1 MTDKVQEIRK
11 EVERLRSLHQI
22 KYQHL
27 DTNDNMC
34 LVECGMRNLCN
45 DLLLFIDSLQ
55 EEPVSEDLEKEI
67 SDYLTSYHLHI
78 EDGGRIVFDNNDS
91 PNFMCD
97 IRHIAKYFF
106 DLGFKARG
114 GK

>member
-1 MTDKVQEIRK
+1 MLKRCTMDEHMKFYCESAEAEYNVLSKVE
-11 EVERLRSLHQI
+11 
-22 KYQHL
+22 
-27 DTNDNMC
+27 
-34 LVECGMRNLCN
+34 
-45 DLLLFIDSLQ
+45 LFINSLQ

-106 DLGFKARG
+106 DLGLKARG

>member
-1 MTDKVQEIRK
+1 LEGGHSV
-11 EVERLRSLHQI
+11 
-22 KYQHL
+22 
-27 DTNDNMC
+27 
-34 LVECGMRNLCN
+34 LCKGDIYSYID
-45 DLLLFIDSLQ
+45 DLLNLDNFCNFRKNLQ